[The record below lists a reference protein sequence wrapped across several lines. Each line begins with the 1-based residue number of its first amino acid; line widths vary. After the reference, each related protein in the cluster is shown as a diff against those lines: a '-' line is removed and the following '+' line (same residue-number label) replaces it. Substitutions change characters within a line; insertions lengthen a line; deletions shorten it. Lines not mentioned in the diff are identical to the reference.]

1 MLNWSCERLTEH
13 IGGTSIGIYAKD
25 GGWVALISAGRPGRG
40 LMNGEAEVINATLRG
55 RWGPPHRFCLE
66 NQEDGYAK
74 PVIYGYYEIISGDYE
89 LVDSSGIA

>member
-1 MLNWSCERLTEH
+1 LTEH

-40 LMNGEAEVINATLRG
+40 LMNGGGEVFNTTLWV
-55 RWGPPHRFCLE
+55 RWENPHRFCLE

-74 PVIYGYYEIISGDYE
+74 PVR
-89 LVDSSGIA
+89 LRLF